1 MGIQPGEWRRMTTC
15 EMVDVYESW
24 TEAQGGV
31 SWRQQRRASTEFERL
46 KQHYPYTDCAEPH
59 VSI

>member
-1 MGIQPGEWRRMTTC
+1 MTTC
-15 EMVDVYESW
+15 EMVDVYETW

-31 SWRQQRRASTEFERL
+31 SWRQHRRASAEFERL